1 MATARERLLQAL
13 TAIISQPCNE
23 DGRTALRRLLNSY
36 RVQAKPGEKLDKNHT
51 ARDLLA
57 TKLVEAWQQSNSI
70 EKKTLNRII
79 SSFRMQLKQGLNR
92 GRTQETKI
100 GQINESGQSADQNK
114 TMSRSQIKENTAKQ
128 ENAYFKN
135 KPVAKEGLTE
145 AIPIAGGPKQGTNS
159 RGQCP
164 KCRSLGIVLARAYG
178 GDDYYSCIYCGFQ
191 SYLRGVDPKLDLPLA
206 AELLGRG
213 FGDPE
218 NEDEG

>member
-1 MATARERLLQAL
+1 VATARERLLQAL
-13 TAIISQPCNE
+13 NAIISQPCNDE
-23 DGRTALRRLLNSY
+23 GKTALKRLLNSY
-36 RVQAKPGEKLDKNHT
+36 RVQAKPGEKLDKNQT

-57 TKLVEAWQQSNSI
+57 ARIVETWQQNNLL
-70 EKKTLNRII
+70 ERKNLNRII

-92 GRTQETKI
+92 GRTHEPKNSVQHEPLQTP
-100 GQINESGQSADQNK
+100 DQGRVM
-114 TMSRSQIKENTAKQ
+114 TRSQIKENTARQ

-135 KPVAKEGLTE
+135 KQIAPDEVRG

-164 KCRSLGIVLARAYG
+164 KCRSFGIVLARAYG

-191 SYLRGVDPKLDLPLA
+191 SYLKGVDPKLDLPLA
-206 AELLGRG
+206 AELLGRA

-218 NEDEG
+218 NEDDG

>member
-23 DGRTALRRLLNSY
+23 DGKTTLKRLLNSY
-36 RVQAKPGEKLDKNHT
+36 RVQAKPGEHLDKNQT

-57 TKLVEAWQQSNSI
+57 DKIIEAWQQNTAT
-70 EKKTLNRII
+70 EKKNLNRII

-92 GRTQETKI
+92 GKLH
-100 GQINESGQSADQNK
+100 ESRAAHASEAMSAGDHAKNM
-114 TMSRSQIKENTAKQ
+114 TRSQIKENTAKQ
-128 ENAYFKN
+128 ENAYFKS
-135 KPVAKEGLTE
+135 KTTGLE
-145 AIPIAGGPKQGTNS
+145 LDLGAIPIAGGPKQGSNS

-164 KCRSLGIVLARAYG
+164 KCRSMGIVLARAYG

-191 SYLRGVDPKLDLPLA
+191 SYLKGVDPKLDLPLA
-206 AELLGRG
+206 AELLGSA

-218 NEDEG
+218 NEDGD

>member
-23 DGRTALRRLLNSY
+23 DGRTALKRLLNSY
-36 RVQAKPGEKLDKNHT
+36 RVQAKPGEKLDKNQT

-57 TKLVEAWQQSNSI
+57 AKLVESWQQSSLV
-70 EKKTLNRII
+70 EKKNLNRII

-92 GRTQETKI
+92 GRTHENKTGLAGDP
-100 GQINESGQSADQNK
+100 GQMSDQNK
-114 TMSRSQIKENTAKQ
+114 SMSRSQIKENTAKQ
-128 ENAYFKN
+128 ENAYFKS
-135 KPVAKEGLTE
+135 KSIVSESSLE
-145 AIPIAGGPKQGTNS
+145 AIPIAGGPKQGSNS

-164 KCRSLGIVLARAYG
+164 KCRSIGIVLARAYG

-191 SYLRGVDPKLDLPLA
+191 SYLKGVDPKLDLPLA
-206 AELLGRG
+206 AELLGRA

-218 NEDEG
+218 NEDED

>member
-13 TAIISQPCNE
+13 TAIISQPCND
-23 DGRTALRRLLNSY
+23 DGKTALRRLLNSY
-36 RVQAKPGEKLDKNHT
+36 RVQAKPGEHLDKNQT

-57 TKLVEAWQQSNSI
+57 TKLTDAWQQNTAF
-70 EKKTLNRII
+70 EKKNLNRII

-92 GRTQETKI
+92 GKLQEAKSSLGEVLNHEHSKGLT
-100 GQINESGQSADQNK
+100 
-114 TMSRSQIKENTAKQ
+114 RSQIKENTARQ
-128 ENAYFKN
+128 ENAYFKS
-135 KPVAKEGLTE
+135 KFTGSDIPIE

-164 KCRSLGIVLARAYG
+164 KCRSMGIVLARAYG

-191 SYLRGVDPKLDLPLA
+191 SYLKGMDPKLDLPLA
-206 AELLGRG
+206 AELLGSA

-218 NEDEG
+218 NDDEG